1 MQHLLADPDPVLLAH
16 ARSAVPRYTSYPTA
30 PHFSAAVG
38 PAVYGDWLAELGRGP
53 ETALSLYL
61 HVPFCRDLCAYCG
74 CHTKATHREEP
85 VRAFAA
91 VLLEEIAL
99 VGRRIGRPLPV
110 SHIHWGGGTP
120 SMLPA
125 DCLRAVVARLKEY
138 FIFRPDMEHA
148 IELDPRLVDERLV
161 ETLAEVGI
169 TRASLGVQDVE
180 PQVQA
185 AIHRVQ
191 PLAQVE
197 RAVALLRGAGI
208 TALNF
213 DLIYGLPHQ
222 TAETVRRTAEC
233 AADLAPDRLAV
244 FGYAHVPWMKAN
256 QKLIDEA
263 ALPGA
268 VARIALEEIMRDT
281 LMARGYRPVGID
293 HFVRP
298 DDPMAEQ
305 AVAGTLRRNFQG
317 YTTDA
322 APALIGFGP
331 SSIGRLPMGYA
342 QNVPDTGGWERL
354 VMAGEPPI
362 VRGHAFSDED
372 RLRAAV
378 IERLMTDFA
387 VDTDAVAADLAL
399 PAELL
404 GDWRPALERVVED
417 GIAEVT
423 GPEVRVT
430 PRGRPVARVVAA
442 AFDAYLATGK
452 ARHSVAV

>member
-1 MQHLLADPDPVLLAH
+1 MQHMVSAPDPVLLAH

-30 PHFSAAVG
+30 PHFAPAVG
-38 PAVYGDWLAELGRGP
+38 PALYRHWLAGLGAAP
-53 ETALSLYL
+53 ETRLSLYL

-85 VRAFAA
+85 VRAFAD
-91 VLLEEIAL
+91 VLMAEIDL
-99 VGRRIGRPLPV
+99 VGRLIGRPLPV

-125 DCLRAVVARLKEY
+125 DCLRAIVARLRAN
-138 FIFRPDMEHA
+138 FDFLPDMEHA
-148 IELDPRLVDERLV
+148 IELDPRLVDQPLV
-161 ETLAEVGI
+161 ETLAEIGI

-180 PQVQA
+180 PQVQE

-191 PLAQVE
+191 PVEMVE
-197 RAVALLRGAGI
+197 RAVTLLRGAGI
-208 TALNF
+208 GSINF

-222 TAETVRRTAEC
+222 TAASVRRTAEC

-268 VARIALEEIMRDT
+268 IARIALEEIMRDT
-281 LMARGYRPVGID
+281 LTARGYRPVGLD

-298 DDPMAEQ
+298 GDAMAEQ
-305 AVAGTLRRNFQG
+305 AEAGTLRRNFQG

-322 APALIGFGP
+322 APALVGFGP

-342 QNVPDTGGWERL
+342 QNAPDTAGWERL
-354 VMAGEPPI
+354 VRAGEPPI
-362 VRGHAFSDED
+362 VRGHALSDED

-387 VDTDAVAADLAL
+387 VDTDAVAAELAL
-399 PAELL
+399 SAELL
-404 GDWRPALERVVED
+404 GDWRPALDRVVED
-417 GIAEVT
+417 GIAEVAGGRVT
-423 GPEVRVT
+423 VT

>member
-38 PAVYGDWLAELGRGP
+38 PDVYRGWLAGLGAAP
-53 ETALSLYL
+53 ETRLSLYL

-74 CHTKATHREEP
+74 CHTKATHRDEP

-91 VLLEEIAL
+91 VLLDEIDLIARL
-99 VGRRIGRPLPV
+99 IGRPLPV

-125 DCLRAVVARLKEY
+125 DCFRAVVDRLRARFDFL
-138 FIFRPDMEHA
+138 PDMEHA
-148 IELDPRLVDERLV
+148 IELDPRLVDARLV
-161 ETLAEVGI
+161 ETLAGVGI

-180 PQVQA
+180 PQVQE

-191 PLAQVE
+191 PVEMVE
-197 RAVALLRGAGI
+197 RAVTLLRGAGI
-208 TALNF
+208 TSLNF

-222 TAETVRRTAEC
+222 SAETVRRTAEC

-256 QKLIDEA
+256 QKMIDEA

-268 VARIALEEIMRDT
+268 VERIALEEIMRDT

-298 DDPMAEQ
+298 GDAMADQ
-305 AVAGTLRRNFQG
+305 AAAGTLKRNFQG

-322 APALIGFGP
+322 APALVGFGP
-331 SSIGRLPMGYA
+331 SSIGKLPMGFA
-342 QNVPDTGGWERL
+342 QNMPDMGGWERL
-354 VMAGEPPI
+354 VRAGEPPI

-387 VDTDAVAADLAL
+387 VDTDAVAAELAL
-399 PAELL
+399 PVALL
-404 GDWRPALERVVED
+404 GDWRPALDRVVED
-417 GIAEVT
+417 GIAGVSGGRVT
-423 GPEVRVT
+423 VT

>member
-1 MQHLLADPDPVLLAH
+1 MQHFIADPDPILLAH

-38 PAVYGDWLAELGRGP
+38 PALYRDWLAALGAGQ
-53 ETALSLYL
+53 ETRLSLYL

-74 CHTKATHREEP
+74 CHTKATHKEEP
-85 VRAFAA
+85 VRAFAE
-91 VLLEEIAL
+91 VLLREIDL
-99 VGRRIGRPLPV
+99 VGRLIGRPLPV

-125 DCLRAVVARLKEY
+125 DCLRAVMDRLRQT
-138 FIFRPDMEHA
+138 FTLLPDAEHA
-148 IELDPRLVDERLV
+148 MELDPRLVDARLV
-161 ETLAEVGI
+161 ETLAAVGI
-169 TRASLGVQDVE
+169 NRASLGVQDVE
-180 PQVQA
+180 PKVQA

-191 PLAQVE
+191 PLDQVE
-197 RAVALLRGAGI
+197 QAVTLLRGVGI
-208 TALNF
+208 DAINF

-268 VARIALEEIMRDT
+268 VERIRLEEIMRAT

-298 DDPMAEQ
+298 GDPMAAGAES
-305 AVAGTLRRNFQG
+305 GTLKRNFQG

-331 SSIGRLPMGYA
+331 SSIGKVPMGFI
-342 QNVPDTGGWERL
+342 QNAPDMGGWERM
-354 VMAGEPPI
+354 VSAGEPPI

-372 RLRAAV
+372 RLRAAM

-387 VDTDAVAADLAL
+387 VDTAAVAAELGLDAG
-399 PAELL
+399 LL
-404 GDWRPALERVVED
+404 GDWRPALDRVVMD
-417 GIAEVT
+417 GIAEIDGDRVQ
-423 GPEVRVT
+423 VT
-430 PRGRPVARVVAA
+430 PRGRPVARVVAS